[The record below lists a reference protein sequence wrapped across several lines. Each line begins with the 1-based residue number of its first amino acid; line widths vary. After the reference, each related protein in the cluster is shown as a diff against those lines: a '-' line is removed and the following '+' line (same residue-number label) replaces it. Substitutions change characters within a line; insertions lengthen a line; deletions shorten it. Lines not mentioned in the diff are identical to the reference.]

1 MPLWLS
7 LYTKHITFKTF
18 FPYIIKFFFKFQLL
32 EKDYAKRIGSQY
44 SPAGDV
50 VEHIFFRPIDWNLLE
65 KRQIEPPF
73 RPQVVSIPTKQQIKT
88 FPNYFLNTL
97 QKHPL
102 DTQYFDRV
110 FTRERVRLT
119 PIDKDILQSMDQK
132 QFLGFTYTNPHI
144 TLD

>member
-1 MPLWLS
+1 ML
-7 LYTKHITFKTF
+7 
-18 FPYIIKFFFKFQLL
+18 
-32 EKDYAKRIGSQY
+32 
-44 SPAGDV
+44 
-50 VEHIFFRPIDWNLLE
+50 
-65 KRQIEPPF
+65 
-73 RPQVVSIPTKQQIKT
+73 
-88 FPNYFLNTL
+88 L

-110 FTRERVRLT
+110 FTKERVRLT